1 MGIVAKQAS
10 KASIAIGLGMV
21 FGAINT
27 MYVLPRVFEG
37 HEDQW
42 GLVRVLTAWGAMA
55 SHIVALGVPSSI
67 IRFLPQYPEEER
79 PGILGSLLVFPLVGI
94 ALMGLLLAWGG
105 PWLFRR
111 FGGEDGETLSAH
123 LGFLFALTAI
133 PAAMWITR
141 AVINTALKSALATA
155 VEELWLKASYMGL
168 ALLLG
173 MHFFDF
179 DTFMYLYVGT
189 WGAGVALLLWQAQR
203 NRMRVGWPVRHA
215 PWREYLTY
223 SSYNVL
229 AIGAVAIAQ
238 NLDFIMVGAYL
249 GLDSVPKYTMGFF
262 LGTVVA
268 MPVRATGQVL
278 SGLTSI
284 RMTQAPVAELKGL
297 LQQSSR
303 INFLL
308 SVACMAGIWAGFAPF
323 EQLLPEHYRGIAPI
337 FLAIGFQRLI
347 IASSGNSSAILSFS
361 GLYREALPI
370 QLGLVVLTVITNHI
384 AMKTLGWGLTG
395 AAIATCIT
403 AVWGSAWGVHRI
415 WKHFRIQP
423 LTWDLLHI
431 VCFGGALAWLGS
443 LPPLGW
449 SQGYPLVEAGVQ
461 GAVTSGAIL
470 WVAYVLG
477 YLPEVRGMKLGP
489 IKL

>member
-1 MGIVAKQAS
+1 MGIVAKQAT

-21 FGAINT
+21 FGAVNT

-55 SHIVALGVPSSI
+55 SQIVTLGVPSAI
-67 IRFLPQYPEEER
+67 VRFLPQYAEEER

-94 ALMGLLLAWGG
+94 ALMGVMLAVAG
-105 PWLFRR
+105 PWLFER
-111 FGGEDGETLSAH
+111 FGGEDGDTLSAH
-123 LGFLFALTAI
+123 MGFLFALTAI

-141 AVINTALKSALATA
+141 ALINTALKSALATA

-173 MHFFDF
+173 WHFFDF
-179 DTFMYLYVGT
+179 DTFLLLYIGT
-189 WGAGVALLLWQAQR
+189 WGAGVGLLILQARQ
-203 NRMRVGWPVRHA
+203 NRMRVGWPIRNA
-215 PWREYLTY
+215 PWREYLAY
-223 SSYNVL
+223 SSFNVL
-229 AIGAVAIAQ
+229 TIGAVAISQ

-249 GLDSVPKYTMGFF
+249 GLESVPKYTMGFF

-268 MPVRATGQVL
+268 MPVRATGQIL
-278 SGLTSI
+278 SGLTSV
-284 RMTQAPVAELKGL
+284 RMAQAPVAELRGL

-303 INFLL
+303 IQFLL

-323 EQLLPEHYRGIAPI
+323 EQLLPTNYRGIAPI

-347 IASSGNSSAILSFS
+347 IAATGNASSILSFS

-384 AMKTLGWGLTG
+384 AMQVLGWGLTG
-395 AAIATCIT
+395 AAVATCLT
-403 AVWGSAWGVHRI
+403 SVWGMSWSVHRI
-415 WKHFRIQP
+415 WRHFRIQP
-423 LTWDLLHI
+423 LTWNLLYI
-431 VCFGGALAWLGS
+431 LGLGGALAWLGS

-449 SQGYPLVEAGVQ
+449 SQGWPLLEAGVQ
-461 GAVTSGAIL
+461 GAATSGAVL
-470 WVAYVLG
+470 LAAYVLG
-477 YLPEVRGMKLGP
+477 YLPEVRGMRLGP